1 MCPTYFDHLTFS
13 VRSVFVPCGFGGGWC
28 SAFLVL
34 FRLTAAMTCPVIIF
48 GTFCFQLRGSPRV
61 RFPRLMYIFFD
72 ALRWISPTHFHLLY
86 LLSILFCF
94 DLCSVCVVRC
104 SGFFARFRLW
114 LLSAVTTT
122 THSPSLRYLTL
133 LPLLPAATFFQP
145 VSVDQRLL
153 RSCVGGSMFLCVR
166 YTVFRVV
173 SGLNMTA
180 AMTRRPCSSV
190 QSSST
195 SRVTL

>member
-1 MCPTYFDHLTFS
+1 
-13 VRSVFVPCGFGGGWC
+13 
-28 SAFLVL
+28 
-34 FRLTAAMTCPVIIF
+34 
-48 GTFCFQLRGSPRV
+48 
-61 RFPRLMYIFFD
+61 MYIFFD
-72 ALRWISPTHFHLLY
+72 ALRWISPTHFDLLY

-104 SGFFARFRLW
+104 SVFFARFRLW

-122 THSPSLRYLTL
+122 THSPFLRYLTL